1 MPAPSAESP
10 GTPGPRHLV
19 SRSPGPG
26 LGWWGAMATWRRD
39 VRLTGSQRLL
49 CAGLAGVLSL
59 SLTAPLEL
67 ATVLA
72 QVGVVRGHGRGPWAA
87 GLGVW
92 RAEGPRALWKGNAV
106 ACLRLFPYSAVQ
118 LTAYRKFVVLFMD
131 DLGHISQW
139 SAIMAGSLA
148 GMVSTIVTY
157 PTDLI
162 KTRLIVQNML
172 EPSYRGI
179 LHAFST
185 VYQQEGFL
193 ALYRGVSLTVL
204 ELCQHLPGCCGDP
217 DPLLSLRYSEEEDAE
232 NGEAQSPFL
241 PRCGGVDVHFSGATD
256 CFRQIV
262 KAHGVLGLWNGL
274 AANLLK
280 VVPYFGVMFGTFE
293 FCKRICLYHNG
304 YIVSPLSYKLTPGVD
319 QSLKPQEL
327 RELKKFFK
335 TGKLNSRKPTL

>member
-1 MPAPSAESP
+1 
-10 GTPGPRHLV
+10 
-19 SRSPGPG
+19 
-26 LGWWGAMATWRRD
+26 MATWRRD
-39 VRLTGSQRLL
+39 GRLTGSQRLL
-49 CAGLAGVLSL
+49 CAGLAGTLSL

-72 QVGVVRGHGRGPWAA
+72 QVGAGRGRGPWAA

-106 ACLRLFPYSAVQ
+106 ACLRLFPSSAVQ
-118 LTAYRKFVVLFMD
+118 LAAYRKFVILFMD
-131 DLGHISQW
+131 DLGRISQW

-172 EPSYRGI
+172 QPSYRGI
-179 LHAFST
+179 FHAFST

-204 ELCQHLPGCCGDP
+204 GAFPFSAGS
-217 DPLLSLRYSEEEDAE
+217 LLVYMNLEK
-232 NGEAQSPFL
+232 
-241 PRCGGVDVHFSGATD
+241 
-256 CFRQIV
+256 I
-262 KAHGVLGLWNGL
+262 WNGPRDRFSLLQNFANICL
-274 AANLLK
+274 AAAVTQTLSFPFDTVK
-280 VVPYFGVMFGTFE
+280 RKMQIVPYFGVMFGTFE
-293 FCKRICLYHNG
+293 FCKRICLYQNG

-335 TGKLNSRKPTL
+335 AGKLNSRKPAL

>member
-1 MPAPSAESP
+1 
-10 GTPGPRHLV
+10 
-19 SRSPGPG
+19 
-26 LGWWGAMATWRRD
+26 MATWRRD
-39 VRLTGSQRLL
+39 SRLTGSQRLL
-49 CAGLAGVLSL
+49 CAGLAGALSL

-72 QVGVVRGHGRGPWAA
+72 QVGVVRGRGRGLWAV

-92 RAEGPRALWKGNAV
+92 RAEGPRALWKGNTM
-106 ACLRLFPYSAVQ
+106 ACLRLFPCSAVQ
-118 LTAYRKFVVLFMD
+118 LTAYRKFVILFMD

-193 ALYRGVSLTVL
+193 ALYRGISLTILGALPFSAGSLLVYMNL
-204 ELCQHLPGCCGDP
+204 EKIWNGPRDRFS
-217 DPLLSLRYSEEEDAE
+217 LLQNFTNVCLAAAVTQTLSFPFDTVKRKMQ
-232 NGEAQSPFL
+232 AQSPFL
-241 PRCGGVDVHFSGATD
+241 PHCGGVDVHFSGAMD

-262 KAHGVLGLWNGL
+262 KSQGVLGLWNGL

-280 VVPYFGVMFGTFE
+280 IVPYFGVMFGTFE
-293 FCKRICLYHNG
+293 FCKRICLYQNG
-304 YIVSPLSYKLTPGVD
+304 YTVSPLSYKLTPGVD

>member
-1 MPAPSAESP
+1 
-10 GTPGPRHLV
+10 
-19 SRSPGPG
+19 
-26 LGWWGAMATWRRD
+26 MATWRRD
-39 VRLTGSQRLL
+39 GRLTGSQRLL
-49 CAGLAGVLSL
+49 CAGLAGALSL

-67 ATVLA
+67 VTVMA
-72 QVGVVRGHGRGPWAA
+72 QVGVVRGHAQGPWAT
-87 GLGVW
+87 GRRVW

-106 ACLRLFPYSAVQ
+106 ACLRLFPCSAVQ
-118 LTAYRKFVVLFMD
+118 LAAYRKFVVLFTD

-139 SAIMAGSLA
+139 SSIMAGSLA

-172 EPSYRGI
+172 EPSYRGL

-185 VYQQEGFL
+185 IYQQEGFL

-204 ELCQHLPGCCGDP
+204 VYMNLEKIWNGPRDRFS
-217 DPLLSLRYSEEEDAE
+217 LLQNFANVCLAAVVTQTLSFPFDTVKRKMQ
-232 NGEAQSPFL
+232 AQSPYL
-241 PRCGGVDVHFSGATD
+241 PHHGGVDVHFSGAMD
-256 CFRQIV
+256 CFQKIV
-262 KAHGVLGLWNGL
+262 KTQGVLGLWNGVT
-274 AANLLK
+274 ANLLK
-280 VVPYFGVMFGTFE
+280 IVPYFGVMFSTFE
-293 FCKRICLYHNG
+293 FCKRICLYQNG

-335 TGKLNSRKPTL
+335 TGKLKSKKPTL

>member
-1 MPAPSAESP
+1 
-10 GTPGPRHLV
+10 
-19 SRSPGPG
+19 
-26 LGWWGAMATWRRD
+26 MATWRRD
-39 VRLTGSQRLL
+39 GRLTGSQRLL
-49 CAGLAGVLSL
+49 CAGLAGALSL

-72 QVGVVRGHGRGPWAA
+72 QVGVVRGRARGPWAA
-87 GLGVW
+87 GLRVW

-106 ACLRLFPYSAVQ
+106 ACLRLFPCSAVQ
-118 LTAYRKFVVLFMD
+118 LAAYRKFVVLFTD

-139 SAIMAGSLA
+139 SSIMAGSLA
-148 GMVSTIVTY
+148 GMVSTTVTY

-185 VYQQEGFL
+185 IYQQEGFL

-204 ELCQHLPGCCGDP
+204 GALPFSAGS
-217 DPLLSLRYSEEEDAE
+217 LLVYMNLEKIWNGPRDRFSLLQNFANVCLAAAVTQTLSFPFDTVKRKMQ
-232 NGEAQSPFL
+232 AQSPYL
-241 PRCGGVDVHFSGATD
+241 PHGGGVDIHFSGAMD

-262 KAHGVLGLWNGL
+262 KAQGVLGLWNGL

-280 VVPYFGVMFGTFE
+280 IVPYFGVMFGTFE
-293 FCKRICLYHNG
+293 FCKRICLYQNG
-304 YIVSPLSYKLTPGVD
+304 YIMSPLSYKLTPGVD

-327 RELKKFFK
+327 RELNKFFK
-335 TGKLNSRKPTL
+335 TGQLKSKKPTL

>member
-1 MPAPSAESP
+1 
-10 GTPGPRHLV
+10 
-19 SRSPGPG
+19 
-26 LGWWGAMATWRRD
+26 MATWRRD
-39 VRLTGSQRLL
+39 GRLTGSQRLL
-49 CAGLAGVLSL
+49 CAGLAGAFSL

-72 QVGVVRGHGRGPWAA
+72 QVGILPSHSQGLWATGRH
-87 GLGVW
+87 VW
-92 RAEGPRALWKGNAV
+92 LSEGPRALWKGNGV
-106 ACLRLFPYSAVQ
+106 ACLRLFPCSVVQ
-118 LTAYRKFVVLFMD
+118 LAAYRKFVVLFMD

-139 SAIMAGSLA
+139 SSIVAGSLA

-172 EPSYRGI
+172 EPSYRGLI
-179 LHAFST
+179 HALST

-204 ELCQHLPGCCGDP
+204 GAVPFSAGSLLVYMNLEKIWNGPRDRFSHLQNFANVCVAAAVSQT
-217 DPLLSLRYSEEEDAE
+217 LSFPFDTVKRKMQ
-232 NGEAQSPFL
+232 AQSPYL
-241 PRCGGVDVHFSGATD
+241 PHYGGVDVHFSGAAD

-262 KAHGVLGLWNGL
+262 KTQGVLGLWNGL
-274 AANLLK
+274 TANLLK
-280 VVPYFGVMFGTFE
+280 VVPYFGVMFSMFE
-293 FCKRICLYHNG
+293 FCKRIFLYQNG
-304 YIVSPLSYKLTPGVD
+304 YTLSPLTYKLTPGVD

-335 TGKLNSRKPTL
+335 PRKLHSKKPTL